1 MKKSNLLLHTA
12 IMTAVNLIMR
22 SVSVSFNAYLTNKIG
37 TSGIGL
43 FQLVMTVYSLAVT
56 FSCAGIRL
64 ATTRISVETNTLKK
78 NDIGKSLT
86 LCVTYAGICGCI
98 IGFILYAFSDFI
110 SIHWIDNQ
118 QTAFPLKILSLSLPF
133 VAMSSSLGGYFTA
146 IECIPHYSCVQ
157 LIEQGFKIAVVVFL
171 INKTDTYNPLYACI
185 SIVTGMTA
193 SEIVSFSLSMI
204 LRKIKSFNKTDK
216 KPINITEILR
226 IAVPD
231 AVGTCARNILLTI
244 EHLLIPKGL
253 QKSGVNSTASLS
265 AYGSIHGMA
274 MPILLY
280 PSAVL
285 SSLSALLIP
294 NLAKFNELG
303 DKKGI
308 NSCVS
313 RNLRRTFI
321 FSVICAIS
329 FFLFSSPLSLFFY
342 KTKEAA
348 KYIKILSPLVPIMYT
363 DMITDGMLKGLD
375 QQVYSMR
382 YNILDS
388 ALCVGLVWLLLPKYA
403 VNGYIFILYISEIIN
418 FALSIN
424 RLKKI
429 CGINI
434 RCFQAH
440 GAKTSTFFRLKRYSV
455 SPSECGY
462 QTYRDRRKRSRVL

>member
-1 MKKSNLLLHTA
+1 MKKSNLLFYTA

-22 SVSVSFNAYLTNKIG
+22 SVGVSFNAYLTNKIG

-64 ATTRISVETNTLKK
+64 ATTRIAVEANTLNK
-78 NDIGKSLT
+78 NDMSKSLT
-86 LCVTYAGICGCI
+86 LCITYAGICGSV
-98 IGFILYAFSDFI
+98 IGFILFTFSDLI
-110 SIHWIDNQ
+110 SVNWINSQ
-118 QTAFPLKILSLSLPF
+118 LTSFPLKILALSLPF

-146 IECIPHYSCVQ
+146 VECIPQYSCIQ
-157 LIEQGFKIAVVVFL
+157 LIEQGFKIAVVVYL
-171 INKTDTYNPLYACI
+171 INKSNANNPLNACI

-193 SEIVSFSLSMI
+193 SEILSFSLSMI
-204 LRKIKSFNKTDK
+204 LKRIKNNGKSNKS
-216 KPINITEILR
+216 PINITEILR

-231 AVGTCARNILLTI
+231 AVGACARSILLTI

-253 QKSGVNSTASLS
+253 QKSGVNATLSLS
-265 AYGSIHGMA
+265 AYGCIHGMA

-285 SSLSALLIP
+285 SSLASLLIP

-303 DKKGI
+303 DVNGI
-308 NSCVS
+308 KRCVA
-313 RNLRRTFI
+313 RNLRRTII
-321 FSVICAIS
+321 FSIICAAS
-329 FFLFSSPLSLFFY
+329 FFLFSSPLSVFFY

-348 KYIKILSPLVPIMYT
+348 KYIKILSPLIPIMYT

-382 YNILDS
+382 YNIFDS
-388 ALCVGLVWLLLPKYA
+388 ALCVGLVWILLPKYS

-429 CGINI
+429 CGADI
-434 RCFQAH
+434 RYFQEL
-440 GAKTSTFFRLKRYSV
+440 GAEISTFSRLKKCSV
-455 SPSECGY
+455 FPSEYGY
-462 QTYRDRRKRSRVL
+462 QTYRGRKKRSQVL

>member
-1 MKKSNLLLHTA
+1 MKKSNLMIHTV
-12 IMTAVNLIMR
+12 IMTVVNLIMR

-56 FSCAGIRL
+56 FACAGIRL
-64 ATTRISVETNTLKK
+64 ATTRIAVETNTLKK
-78 NDIGKSLT
+78 NDIGRSLT
-86 LCVTYAGICGCI
+86 LCITYAGICGSA
-98 IGFILYAFSDFI
+98 IGFLLFGFSDMI
-110 SIHWIDNQ
+110 SIHWIDSH

-133 VAMSSSLGGYFTA
+133 IAMSSSLGGYFTA

-157 LIEQGFKIAVVVFL
+157 LIEQGFKIAVVVYL
-171 INKTDTYNPLYACI
+171 INKSNSYDPLYSCI

-193 SEIVSFSLSMI
+193 SEIFSFFLSTI
-204 LRKIKSFNKTDK
+204 LKKNKSSKKTDK
-216 KPINITEILR
+216 NPVGISEILR

-231 AVGTCARNILLTI
+231 ATGACARSVLLTI

-253 QKSGVNSTASLS
+253 KKSGVNSAAALS
-265 AYGSIHGMA
+265 AYGCVHGMA
-274 MPILLY
+274 MPVLLY

-285 SSLSALLIP
+285 SSLSALLVP

-313 RNLRRTFI
+313 RNLKRSFV
-321 FSVICAIS
+321 FSLICAVF
-329 FFLFSSPLSLFFY
+329 FFLFSSPLSVFFY
-342 KTKEAA
+342 KSKEAA

-363 DMITDGMLKGLD
+363 DMVTDGMLKGLD

-382 YNILDS
+382 YNIFDS
-388 ALCVGLVWLLLPKYA
+388 ALCVSLVWYLLPRYS

-424 RLKKI
+424 RLGKI
-429 CGINI
+429 CRIDI
-434 RCFQAH
+434 RYFQAH
-440 GAKTSTFFRLKRYSV
+440 GAKTSTFSRLKKCLI
-455 SPSECGY
+455 SPAEYGY
-462 QTYRDRRKRSRVL
+462 QTYRDRKKRNQAL

>member
-22 SVSVSFNAYLTNKIG
+22 SIGVSFNAYLTNKIG
-37 TSGIGL
+37 ISGIGL

-78 NDIGKSLT
+78 NDISKSLT
-86 LCVTYAGICGCI
+86 LCITYAGICGSI
-98 IGFILYAFSDFI
+98 IGFILYAFSDVI
-110 SIHWIDNQ
+110 SIHWIDSQ
-118 QTAFPLKILSLSLPF
+118 QTSFPLKILSLSLPF

-146 IECIPHYSCVQ
+146 IECILHYSCVQ

-171 INKTDTYNPLYACI
+171 INKWDTYNPLNSCI

-193 SEIVSFSLSMI
+193 SEIISFLLSMI
-204 LRKIKSFNKTDK
+204 LRKFKSFGKTDK
-216 KPINITEILR
+216 SPINITEILR

-231 AVGTCARNILLTI
+231 AVGACARSVLLTI

-253 QKSGVNSTASLS
+253 QKSGVNSTAALS

-285 SSLSALLIP
+285 SSLSSLLIP
-294 NLAKFNELG
+294 NLAKFHELG
-303 DKKGI
+303 DENGI
-308 NSCVS
+308 NRCVS

-321 FSVICAIS
+321 FSVICS
-329 FFLFSSPLSLFFY
+329 LFFFLFSSPLSVFFY
-342 KTKEAA
+342 KSKEAA

-363 DMITDGMLKGLD
+363 DMVTDGMLKGLD

-382 YNILDS
+382 YNIFDS

-403 VNGYIFILYISEIIN
+403 VKGYIFILYISEIIN

-429 CGINI
+429 CRIDI
-434 RCFQAH
+434 RYFQAH
-440 GAKTSTFFRLKRYSV
+440 GAKTSTFFRLKKCSV
-455 SPSECGY
+455 FPSEYGY
-462 QTYRDRRKRSRVL
+462 QTYRGRKKRSRVL